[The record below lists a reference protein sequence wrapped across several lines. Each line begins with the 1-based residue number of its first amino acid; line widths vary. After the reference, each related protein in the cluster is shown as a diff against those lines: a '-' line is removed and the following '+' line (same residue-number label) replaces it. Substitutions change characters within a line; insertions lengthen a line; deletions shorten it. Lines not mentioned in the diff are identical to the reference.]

1 MKKLNLL
8 KIDYL
13 VGGVIL
19 IGYSHKRKGP
29 GKSRAR
35 GFRMVK
41 RDHSI
46 NPLIMSLGRL
56 SFLISKRVPSL
67 VKFGE
72 QK

>member
-1 MKKLNLL
+1 MKKLVLL
-8 KIDYL
+8 KVDYL
-13 VGGVIL
+13 VGGVIF
-19 IGYSHKRKGP
+19 IGYAHKRKGP
-29 GKSRAR
+29 GKSGAR
-35 GFRMVK
+35 SFRIVK